1 MTEGK
6 YIIFL
11 LLLLPGLPLLYFFLS
26 RLFTKLLFRKPM
38 DLSAITPEKNKVQA
52 PAKADEEKEKNMVPL
67 EEAMAVA
74 EKSESR
80 VLVLDIVRRDISQS
94 LSTILLA
101 LNSSDSE
108 VAHYAASILQ
118 DSLGT
123 FRENVNRLWNMIL
136 DLEAGL
142 VLADVPEKGLVF
154 GTVEREAAER
164 KENRHRRVHT
174 ESPLKEQLQGHVA
187 PLSSR
192 RDEQVKRREAV
203 EQEMVLAKELISDM
217 GAVLKQ
223 KVFTEPE
230 QAAFLR
236 QMELLMKL
244 VDFRDIPGVEVLTTV
259 CAEETRSGMYDE
271 AEVWCRRMRELYP
284 DALDTWKCSL
294 HLAYEKEDYG
304 TFRKW
309 LEEMKHTDVELDEEM
324 VGMIRFFGKR

>member
-1 MTEGK
+1 
-6 YIIFL
+6 
-11 LLLLPGLPLLYFFLS
+11 
-26 RLFTKLLFRKPM
+26 M

-136 DLEAGL
+136 DLEAG
-142 VLADVPEKGLVF
+142 
-154 GTVEREAAER
+154 
-164 KENRHRRVHT
+164 
-174 ESPLKEQLQGHVA
+174 
-187 PLSSR
+187 LSSR